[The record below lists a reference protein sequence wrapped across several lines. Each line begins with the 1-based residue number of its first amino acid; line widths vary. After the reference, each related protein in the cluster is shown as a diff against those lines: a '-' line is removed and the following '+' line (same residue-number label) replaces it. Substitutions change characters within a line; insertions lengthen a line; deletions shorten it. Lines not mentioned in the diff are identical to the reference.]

1 MGQSQVFKQMLVEE
15 VVQHPLEEMLLEQQL
30 QVTVVQELRLL
41 FLAHLLLVLVGEA
54 AVHISLMKQ
63 ELEELEVLVVG
74 ETVAQTE
81 IHQPLEP

>member
-1 MGQSQVFKQMLVEE
+1 MLVEE

-30 QVTVVQELRLL
+30 QVTVVLAKHRL
-41 FLAHLLLVLVGEA
+41 FLVPLFPMLVEVVALHIFLVE
-54 AVHISLMKQ
+54 Q